1 MVWQWYANARAKK
14 LSGILQELRYQAE
27 TRFRLELYKKVEF
40 PFLQSINV
48 KHIFQPLDDLEYGNL
63 GVLHLAYTVD
73 GDNRYWKSTWYD
85 NPMEV
90 IGLAQSIQE
99 EKEKIIDENAIIN
112 AQIRYMNSFVIDN
125 TIPDLVN

>member
-1 MVWQWYANARAKK
+1 
-14 LSGILQELRYQAE
+14 
-27 TRFRLELYKKVEF
+27 
-40 PFLQSINV
+40 
-48 KHIFQPLDDLEYGNL
+48 
-63 GVLHLAYTVD
+63 
-73 GDNRYWKSTWYD
+73 
-85 NPMEV
+85 MEV